1 MQGKRR
7 NPFSR
12 KVQPPRP
19 ANEDIVS
26 QAKHSTLPASTAPN
40 IICAGVARQILR
52 HFPDGW
58 GAILDRRFLHLLAE
72 GPGLIKLGLLP
83 AQVVGKTVNEVLP
96 PEIAEQVNPYFLR
109 AFAGDEV
116 SFELALG
123 EQFFRVEASL
133 LQETSNPAE
142 AILVMAH
149 HITSS
154 KSLEAPF
161 LVTRAEA
168 QERESFIS
176 LVAHELRTPLTVI
189 SGHVQMLERGT
200 LDEVKQAETL
210 RKLREQTKRLQRLID
225 GLLDVSRIAAG
236 RFEITPELTDLETL
250 ARSRIEEYQATTQR
264 HTLILDA
271 PSEPTVGRWDR
282 QRLSQVLSHL
292 LSNAI
297 KYSPQGEIRVSIQH
311 QEASVQV
318 RVQDQGAGMA
328 EAEIGQLF
336 QLYSRLE
343 RTRKIVGNG
352 LGLYLSKGYIEAHGG
367 RIWATSPGLDQG
379 STFYFTLPCSSGT

>member
-12 KVQPPRP
+12 KDRPLQP
-19 ANEDIVS
+19 ANEDSISRV
-26 QAKHSTLPASTAPN
+26 KHSTLPASTATN
-40 IICAGVARQILR
+40 KLCAGLARQIL
-52 HFPDGW
+52 HHLPDGW
-58 GAILDRRFLHLLAE
+58 GAILDRSFLHLLAE
-72 GPGLIKLGLLP
+72 GPGLIKLGLSP
-83 AQVVGKTVNEVLP
+83 AQVVGKTVDDVLP
-96 PEIAEQVNPYFLR
+96 PEIAKQVKPYFLR

-116 SFELALG
+116 SFELAIG
-123 EQFFRVEASL
+123 EQFFRLEASL
-133 LQETSNPAE
+133 LQEPSVPAE
-142 AILVMAH
+142 AILVIAH
-149 HITSS
+149 NITAA
-154 KSLEAPF
+154 KPLEIPL

-168 QERESFIS
+168 QEPESFIS

-200 LDEVKQAETL
+200 MDEVKRAETL

-225 GLLDVSRIAAG
+225 DLLDVSRITAG
-236 RFEITPELTDLETL
+236 RLEITPELTDLEAL

-271 PSEPTVGRWDR
+271 PSEPTVGCWDR
-282 QRLSQVLSHL
+282 QRLSQVLNHL

-297 KYSPQGEIRVSIQH
+297 KYSPQGEIRASIQR
-311 QEASVQV
+311 QDASVQV
-318 RVQDQGAGMA
+318 TVQDQGAGMT
-328 EAEIGQLF
+328 EAEISQLF

-367 RIWATSPGLDQG
+367 RIWATSPGLGQG
-379 STFYFTLPCSSGT
+379 SAFYFTIPC

>member
-1 MQGKRR
+1 M
-7 NPFSR
+7 
-12 KVQPPRP
+12 
-19 ANEDIVS
+19 
-26 QAKHSTLPASTAPN
+26 LPASTATN
-40 IICAGVARQILR
+40 LIGAGVARQILR

-72 GPGLIKLGLLP
+72 GPGLIKLGLSP

-168 QERESFIS
+168 QERDSFIS

-225 GLLDVSRIAAG
+225 DLLDVSRIAAG
-236 RFEITPELTDLETL
+236 RFEITPELTDLEAL

-271 PSEPTVGRWDR
+271 PSEPPVGRWDR
-282 QRLSQVLSHL
+282 QRLSQVLGHL

-297 KYSPQGEIRVSIQH
+297 KYSPQGEIRVGIQC
-311 QEASVQV
+311 QEAGVQV
-318 RVQDQGAGMA
+318 TVQDQGAGMT

-367 RIWATSPGLDQG
+367 RIWATSPGPDQG
-379 STFYFTLPCSSGT
+379 STFYFTLPCSSGA